1 MMRILIADDHPI
13 VRQGIGQLLVKEF
26 PDAVIDEADSG
37 LQATQMLRAR
47 DYAIVLLDLSL
58 PDKSGLDCLEDFKRL
73 RSATPVLVLSMYE
86 ESQFASRVMKAGAS
100 GYLHK
105 QRAAA
110 EILKAVRKVLAG
122 GQYLSEAY
130 AEQRALAAM
139 RGEEGPAHERLTPH
153 EFRIMRLIASGKTV
167 GEIAEILSR
176 SVKTV
181 SSHRVRILEKM
192 NMKTNAELT
201 HYSIKNQLVD

>member
-13 VRQGIGQLLVKEF
+13 VRQGMGQLLIKEF
-26 PDAVIDEADSG
+26 PDAAIDEADSG
-37 LQATQMLRAR
+37 LQATQMVRDQ

-73 RSATPVLVLSMYE
+73 RPAMPVLVLSMYE

-110 EILKAVRKVLAG
+110 EILNAVRKVLSG
-122 GQYLSEAY
+122 GQYLSAAY
-130 AEQRALAAM
+130 AEQLALAAM
-139 RGEEGPAHERLTPH
+139 RGDEGPPHERLTQH

-167 GEIAEILSR
+167 SEIAEQLNR
-176 SVKTV
+176 SAKTI

-201 HYSIKNQLVD
+201 HYCVKNQLVD